1 MNRREFIKI
10 LLGGGASVLLN
21 RTYAHHLPSLL
32 QRSATL
38 PPPQVNT
45 FSSEIIMNSRRSYHG
60 GYSGTLSEQ
69 ILANALWAGSRAPVI
84 GTDRTI
90 YVALPDNVY
99 EYDPVLHD
107 IILHQSGNHLSESN
121 LAFEIGVAS
130 NLAEDAG
137 TALHYAHLA
146 AISFWNTTSSQ
157 PSCCPK
163 ESARNNANSTWNP
176 SQSVQI
182 ANCYGLMG
190 TVSGVTSQC
199 VAISSNG
206 SLPDPSTDGPV
217 ILETALGNLNY
228 GDEFM
233 STELNLE
240 QLSQLAWASYGN
252 TPHTTSNN
260 RGGLTA
266 ASAVAN
272 YYLTGRIYMVRS
284 EGVERYHIRL
294 PSGQP
299 STRDHRI
306 ERVTDGDRRP
316 QLRSAVPRIPQT
328 APAYFVYCAATADR
342 WQLIEAG
349 YCAAGALLQASSME
363 LQGYFTAGFD
373 STERTAIINALG
385 IPATDLPLMVFSGGQ
400 EPVGIG
406 ESGSGATQSLSAY
419 PNPFSHSTDI
429 RYQITDNRI
438 VNGEKGVRLR
448 IYDASGR
455 LVRDFGQLSAIGY
468 HSSVKWDGVDEIGRR
483 VPEGN
488 YYIVIKTASK
498 EYRQKITKIR

>member
-1 MNRREFIKI
+1 MNRRDFMKI
-10 LLGGGASVLLN
+10 LLGGGASILLK
-21 RTYAHHLPSLL
+21 RTYGHQLPSLL
-32 QRSATL
+32 QHSATL

-45 FSSEIIMNSRRSYHG
+45 FSSEIVMNSRRSYHG
-60 GYSGTLSEQ
+60 GYSGILSEQ
-69 ILANALWAGSRAPVI
+69 ILANTLWATSRAPVI
-84 GTDRTI
+84 GTSRTI

-99 EYDPVLHD
+99 EYYPSTHE

-130 NLAEDAG
+130 DLAEDAG

-146 AISFWNTTSSQ
+146 AISFWDSTSSQ

-176 SQSVQI
+176 SQNVQI

-228 GDEFM
+228 GDEF
-233 STELNLE
+233 TDTDLNIE
-240 QLSQLAWASYGN
+240 QFSQLAWASYGN

-272 YYLTGRIYMVRS
+272 YYLTGRIYMVRP

-294 PSGQP
+294 PSGQA

-316 QLRSAVPRIPQT
+316 QLRFALQRLPQT
-328 APAYFVYCAATADR
+328 APAYIVYCAATADR
-342 WQLIEAG
+342 WQSLEAG
-349 YCAAGALLQASSME
+349 YCSAGALLQATSMD
-363 LQGYFTAGFD
+363 LQGYFTANFD
-373 STERTAIINALG
+373 PAERTAIINALG
-385 IPATDLPLMVFSGGQ
+385 IPATDLPLMIFSCGQ
-400 EPVGIG
+400 ASVGIN
-406 ESGSGATQSLSAY
+406 ESRSSAIRPLNVY
-419 PNPFSHSTDI
+419 PNPFSDKTRVKYTLTATAHVRVSIFDQTGRRI
-429 RYQITDNRI
+429 KTLANR
-438 VNGEKGVRLR
+438 KQP
-448 IYDASGR
+448 SGTYT
-455 LVRDFGQLSAIGY
+455 II
-468 HSSVKWDGVDEIGRR
+468 WDGADKIGRKM
-483 VPEGN
+483 PEGN
-488 YYIVIKTASK
+488 YYAIMNVASK